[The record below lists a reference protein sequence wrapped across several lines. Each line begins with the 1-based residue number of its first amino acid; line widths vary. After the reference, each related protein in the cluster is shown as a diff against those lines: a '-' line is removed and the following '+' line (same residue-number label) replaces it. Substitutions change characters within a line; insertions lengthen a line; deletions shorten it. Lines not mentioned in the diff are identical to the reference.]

1 MAEQQL
7 WFHVYGALLCFL
19 VQVLLSW
26 SQDLWIQGLKLWSR
40 EHEFPKGITGRD
52 GGQGHYFQLLYPGPC
67 IPPDGYHATTVV
79 VDSRY
84 IHTISWRWCPLC
96 A

>member
-40 EHEFPKGITGRD
+40 EHEFPKGKDRGTGR
-52 GGQGHYFQLLYPGPC
+52 
-67 IPPDGYHATTVV
+67 TTP
-79 VDSRY
+79 
-84 IHTISWRWCPLC
+84 H
-96 A
+96 